1 MKQPLYVYGLLIAVL
16 ILAVLCVKQGTAL
29 DEALDQVKVERM
41 APEAMTVAVT
51 NTSTRQQVAL
61 ACALGADVEGVSD
74 YSMTVYAK
82 GKAEAAYGCS
92 HVKTDILTPP
102 AVPPEVPS
110 VTFTPPAQ

>member
-1 MKQPLYVYGLLIAVL
+1 MKQPLYVYGLLIVALVL
-16 ILAVLCVKQGTAL
+16 AAFCLKQGDAL
-29 DEALDQVKVERM
+29 DEAIEQIKVEQA
-41 APEAMTVAVT
+41 APEAMTVAVV
-51 NTSTRQQVAL
+51 NTSTNQQVAL

-102 AVPPEVPS
+102 A
-110 VTFTPPAQ
+110 Q